1 MRSYDP
7 AALQSDGI
15 AQKPATVPLIVDL
28 EKHIGNA
35 RAWCDTFGEQLSD
48 LKIRIWPDAGN
59 LVVRIRHL
67 VPFDRIEIP
76 RKLSDPKGTIC

>member
-1 MRSYDP
+1 MSNPDDEVKGYDQLCTSY
-7 AALQSDGI
+7 
-15 AQKPATVPLIVDL
+15 
-28 EKHIGNA
+28 
-35 RAWCDTFGEQLSD
+35 RAIDDFRGKL
-48 LKIRIWPDAGN
+48 

>member
-1 MRSYDP
+1 M
-7 AALQSDGI
+7 A
-15 AQKPATVPLIVDL
+15 
-28 EKHIGNA
+28 
-35 RAWCDTFGEQLSD
+35 
-48 LKIRIWPDAGN
+48 